1 MTVMK
6 KFGNRLKTKTSNWFH
21 SYAQGSKIHY
31 LQETLRQSQIT
42 NDYLMSLWLQGRP
55 AHPNPLTTFGAKYF
69 SQSDEDGILIEILR
83 RLGLRTGTC
92 VEIGCGDGLENNTLI
107 LLAQGWRSVW
117 IDATDLAFDPQS
129 NPALLAHLKEFVT
142 AENIPSLVRRGLSS
156 LQSETVDVL
165 SVDIDGNDGYIAAA
179 LLNAGFEP
187 GVIVIE
193 TNEVL
198 PPPIRFQQPYQA
210 DYAWDKTKNS
220 GWSLQSLANLLAPHG
235 YRCVACNL
243 QTGVNAFF
251 VHEEQMKAFADVPS
265 RLEDIYV
272 GRSIHPLK
280 YRDRR
285 TSIGATFVEHLV
297 RNTKPAT

>member
-1 MTVMK
+1 MK

-21 SYAQGSKIHY
+21 SFAQGSKIHY

-42 NDYLMSLWLQGRP
+42 NDYLMSLWLQGRA

-117 IDATDLAFDPQS
+117 IDAADLAFDPQS
-129 NPALLAHLKEFVT
+129 NPALLVHLKEFVT
-142 AENIPSLVRRGLSS
+142 SENIASLVARGLSS

-165 SVDIDGNDGYIAAA
+165 SVDIDGNDGYVAGA
-179 LLNAGFEP
+179 LLNAGLRP
-187 GVIVIE
+187 SVIVIE
-193 TNEVL
+193 TNELL
-198 PPPIRFQQPYQA
+198 PPPIYFAQQNDPIH
-210 DYAWDKTKNS
+210 AWDGSANR
-220 GWSLQSLANLLAPHG
+220 GWSLQSLADLVRPYG

-251 VHEEQMKAFADVPS
+251 VHEEHMKVFADVPS

-285 TSIGATFVEHLV
+285 TSISAAFVEHLV
-297 RNTKPAT
+297 RNTKPAS

>member
-1 MTVMK
+1 MK

-21 SYAQGSKIHY
+21 SFAQGSKIHY

-42 NDYLMSLWLQGRP
+42 NDYLMSLWLQGRA

-83 RLGLRTGTC
+83 RLGLRAGTC

-117 IDATDLAFDPQS
+117 IDAADLAFDSQS
-129 NPALLAHLKEFVT
+129 NPALLVHLKEFVT
-142 AENIPSLVRRGLSS
+142 SENIASLVARGLSS

-165 SVDIDGNDGYIAAA
+165 SVDIDGNDGYVAGA
-179 LLNAGFEP
+179 LLNAGLRP
-187 GVIVIE
+187 SVIVIE
-193 TNEVL
+193 TNELL
-198 PPPIRFQQPYQA
+198 PPPICFAQQYDPIHT
-210 DYAWDKTKNS
+210 WDGSANR
-220 GWSLQSLANLLAPHG
+220 GWSLQSLADLVRPYG

-251 VHEEQMKAFADVPS
+251 VHEEQMKVFADVPS

-285 TSIGATFVEHLV
+285 TSINAAFVEHLV
-297 RNTKPAT
+297 RNTKPAR

>member
-1 MTVMK
+1 MK

-21 SYAQGSKIHY
+21 SFAQGSKIHY

-42 NDYLMSLWLQGRP
+42 NDYLMSLWLQGRA

-117 IDATDLAFDPQS
+117 IDAADLAFDPQS
-129 NPALLAHLKEFVT
+129 NPALLVHLKEFVT
-142 AENIPSLVRRGLSS
+142 SENIASLVARGLSS

-165 SVDIDGNDGYIAAA
+165 SVDIDGNDGYVAGA
-179 LLNAGFEP
+179 LLNAGLRP
-187 GVIVIE
+187 SVIVIE
-193 TNEVL
+193 TNELL
-198 PPPIRFQQPYQA
+198 PPPIYFAQQNDPIH
-210 DYAWDKTKNS
+210 AWDGSANR
-220 GWSLQSLANLLAPHG
+220 GWSLQSLADLVRPFG

-251 VHEEQMKAFADVPS
+251 VHEEQMKFFADVPS

-285 TSIGATFVEHLV
+285 TSISAEFVEHLV
-297 RNTKPAT
+297 RNTKPAS

>member
-1 MTVMK
+1 MK
-6 KFGNRLKTKTSNWFH
+6 KFSNRLKTKTSNWFH

-42 NDYLMSLWLQGRP
+42 NDYLMSLWLQGRA

-83 RLGLRTGTC
+83 RLGLRAGTC

-117 IDATDLAFDPQS
+117 IDAADLAFDPQS
-129 NPALLAHLKEFVT
+129 NPSLLAHSKEFVT
-142 AENIPSLVRRGLSS
+142 AENISSLVSRGLMT

-165 SVDIDGNDGYIAAA
+165 SVDIDGNDGYVAEA
-179 LLNAGFEP
+179 LLQVGLCPE
-187 GVIVIE
+187 VIVIE

-198 PPPIRFQQPYQA
+198 PPPIRFQQPYQP
-210 DYAWDKTKNS
+210 DYVWDKTKNS
-220 GWSLQSLANLLAPHG
+220 GWSLQSLANLLAPYG

-251 VHEEQMKAFADVPS
+251 VREEYMKFFADVPS

-285 TSIGATFVEHLV
+285 TNISAALVERLV
-297 RNTKPAT
+297 RDTKPAD